1 MATDDR
7 DEIDDDRY
15 IASLETEEEIDWL
28 RATRDENTDQE
39 ESESDDSDE
48 SKDSEQA

>member
-1 MATDDR
+1 MGDN
-7 DEIDDDRY
+7 DDRY
-15 IASLETEEEIDWL
+15 VIGLETEEEIDWL
-28 RATRDENTDQE
+28 ARNRDE